1 MRRLAF
7 VILILVLLGLTFQRV
22 SSAPSG
28 VDLNRGLVA
37 YYSFDH
43 CDARDD
49 SGNGHDGTIYGSPK
63 CVDGVKGKA
72 FEFDGEN
79 DYIWLGKSE
88 DLSPPHITVAL
99 WIKFADYYNPNVYDG
114 ARPIRNRRFGYGFDI
129 INGNRLY
136 AGCHDNDDPN
146 SPVSA
151 SVSLNPYQDGE
162 WHFLAFTFDGN
173 YIKLYVDGRLVNES
187 KGHGT
192 GSIYYEGNVVAIAR
206 DGDYDGGYFKGALD
220 EIRIYNRALSEEE
233 IKALY
238 SNKLATQY
246 HIEEAKKLIES
257 YKSQGVILPSAET
270 LLGGAQNAFNSGD
283 YVKAYDYANQAIQK
297 AEEIKAEYDKAKSA
311 ISSAGGF
318 LAPSS
323 LISQAKVAFQS
334 GYYVKAYQLALQAKA
349 EKEKRQ
355 KLFAFGVIVLVAL
368 IGGSSYRV
376 HRKRERE
383 RKLKELDSI
392 VERAEKAP
400 LLEKIRLLKE
410 AEKLAGPIGPE
421 ALARVRKL
429 LSPAMN
435 EATETYNRIIGEFE
449 SALDGLD
456 VSTAEAKL
464 SEAKPYAEILG
475 RKDFGRKGERLEQL
489 KKELKDLQRSER
501 LVKRGKLKEAAP
513 ILIQLSSSPFA
524 GVRKKA
530 KTLLGEVEGWLS
542 KVIAKGDSLFSSGD
556 YAGAINAYESALP
569 VAEALGRGD
578 MVRSKIESS
587 RRTLDELR
595 KRKRLEEL
603 LKEIN
608 AALSRKDYSS
618 LGNLLEEVGKIAR
631 EIGES
636 WKVKALRGELSTRLD
651 NLLSKGEELELGGD
665 YGGALAA
672 YTEALSLA
680 EALGKKT
687 DDIKAAV
694 SRIEEGQKKA
704 LLKKSIKLDV
714 PTEMAH
720 RAETEVSII
729 VTNRFS
735 SDLTLTAD
743 LSENRDY
750 FELSEEKVE
759 FPHVKPGKTIGE
771 SVTVKPKF
779 IGDFDFTVKID
790 SSFGSMET
798 RIPVKVV
805 KTMRAERVATPTP
818 ITSTPV
824 LNPVEALQ
832 ELYTDFQY
840 IGEGGFAR
848 VYKAKRKD
856 GKVVALKLPKT
867 LDPAVGRAFVREIT
881 NWLHLKHPNI
891 VELHD
896 VNVIPVL
903 YLEMEYCESSL
914 ARLQKPLPVEEA
926 ALIVFNIAEGLKYAH
941 SKGIVHRDLKPSN
954 VLLKNGMPKISDWGL
969 SKVLEESMSATTTAS
984 FTPYYAAPEQI
995 DRKFGRTD
1003 ERTDIYQLGVLFY
1016 ELVTGRL
1023 PFEGSLSQVMMGI
1036 IRDKPVPP
1044 GQLNPE
1050 ARKVEPIIMKMLA
1063 KRKEERYASVAELQR
1078 DLAGVLNMT
1087 YSESLKKS
1095 KTIGDLRRAVYYLTE
1110 LLLINMKTNNA
1121 GEAYKY
1127 AGDLAYYTSGEL
1139 RDEVKK
1145 LAEQVKLRLEENMS
1159 IPPELVEKAEIIA
1172 HKIRLGFEGS

>member
-1 MRRLAF
+1 VLTSARN
-7 VILILVLLGLTFQRV
+7 ILKEAQE
-22 SSAPSG
+22 A
-28 VDLNRGLVA
+28 LN
-37 YYSFDH
+37 
-43 CDARDD
+43 
-49 SGNGHDGTIYGSPK
+49 SGNYTKAYGLFIQAKQRADEIKNQYETTKPK
-63 CVDGVKGKA
+63 
-72 FEFDGEN
+72 
-79 DYIWLGKSE
+79 
-88 DLSPPHITVAL
+88 
-99 WIKFADYYNPNVYDG
+99 
-114 ARPIRNRRFGYGFDI
+114 
-129 INGNRLY
+129 
-136 AGCHDNDDPN
+136 
-146 SPVSA
+146 
-151 SVSLNPYQDGE
+151 
-162 WHFLAFTFDGN
+162 
-173 YIKLYVDGRLVNES
+173 
-187 KGHGT
+187 
-192 GSIYYEGNVVAIAR
+192 
-206 DGDYDGGYFKGALD
+206 LD
-220 EIRIYNRALSEEE
+220 E
-233 IKALY
+233 
-238 SNKLATQY
+238 
-246 HIEEAKKLIES
+246 AKSTITS
-257 YKSQGVILPSAET
+257 YKSQGVILTPAENLLAEAET
-270 LLGGAQNAFNSGD
+270 AFNSGN
-283 YVKAYDYANQAIQK
+283 YTKAYNYANQAIQK
-297 AEEIKAEYDKAKSA
+297 AEEIKAEYDRAKPELKRAKSTISTYKSQGIILAPAENLLNEAQNAFDSGDYVKAHDYSEQAIQKAEEIKNQYYRAKEA
-311 ISSAGGF
+311 ISKAEGF
-318 LAPSS
+318 LSP
-323 LISQAKVAFQS
+323 IGDAKKAFEK
-334 GYYVKAYQLALQAKA
+334 GDYLKAYQLAVEAGR
-349 EKEKRQ
+349 KRDLYQ
-355 KLFAFGVIVLVAL
+355 KLFALGVIISAAL

-383 RKLKELDSI
+383 RKLREINSI
-392 VERAEKAP
+392 IERAEKAP
-400 LLEKIRLLKE
+400 VLEKIRLLKE
-410 AEKLAGPIGPE
+410 AEKLAGPVGPE
-421 ALARVRKL
+421 ALGRVRKL

-435 EATETYNRIIGEFE
+435 EARETYNRIIREFD
-449 SALDGLD
+449 SALEGLD
-456 VSTAEAKL
+456 VKTAEAKL

-475 RKDFGRKGERLEQL
+475 RKDFKRKGERLERL
-489 KKELKDLQRSER
+489 KKELKDLQRTER
-501 LVKRGKLKEAAP
+501 LVKRGNLKEAAP
-513 ILIQLSSSPFA
+513 TLTQLSSSPFE

-530 KTLLGEVEGWLS
+530 RALLGEVEGWLS

-556 YAGAINAYESALP
+556 YAGAIKAYESALP
-569 VAEALGRGD
+569 IAEALGKGD

-608 AALSRKDYSS
+608 AALSRRDYPS
-618 LGNLLEEVGKIAR
+618 LGNLLQEVGKIAR
-631 EIGES
+631 ETRETR
-636 WKVKALRGELSTRLD
+636 KVKALREELSTRLD
-651 NLLSKGEELELGGD
+651 NLLSKGEELELSGD

-680 EALGKKT
+680 EALGRKT
-687 DDIKAAV
+687 DDIEAAV

-704 LLKKSIKLDV
+704 LLKKSVRLDV

-720 RAETEVSII
+720 RAETEVSIL

-790 SSFGSMET
+790 SNFGSLT
-798 RIPVKVV
+798 SRTPVKVV
-805 KTMRAERVATPTP
+805 KTMRAVTGATPAP
-818 ITSTPV
+818 VTSTPV

-856 GKVVALKLPKT
+856 GKIVALKLPKT

-896 VNVIPVL
+896 VNVIPVP

-914 ARLQKPLPVEEA
+914 ARLGKPLPVEEA
-926 ALIVFNIAEGLKYAH
+926 SLIVFNIAEGLKYAH
-941 SKGIVHRDLKPSN
+941 SKGIIHRDLKPSN
-954 VLLKNGMPKISDWGL
+954 VLLKNGLPKISDWGL

-1063 KRKEERYASVAELQR
+1063 KKKEDRYASVVELQR

-1087 YSESLKKS
+1087 YSENLKKS

-1110 LLLINMKTNNA
+1110 LLLINMKTNNVS
-1121 GEAYKY
+1121 EAYKY

-1145 LAEQVKLRLEENMS
+1145 LAEQVKLRLEES
-1159 IPPELVEKAEIIA
+1159 LDIPPELVEKAEIIA